1 MDIVSSFVI
10 VAVAA
15 LLHASFQLSVS
26 ILTLLSGHTIGKKRS
41 HTRLIAL
48 TNSFVLGAGVMTTLL
63 LSLIALIVIPL
74 GGKDPASILWI
85 ISCGILVG
93 IGIAV
98 WLFYYRKQAGTSL
111 WIPRGLARFM
121 ADRAKK
127 TKHSAEAFS
136 LGLTSVLAELL
147 FIAAPLIITALVL
160 VGLNPYFQ
168 LAGVMLYGL
177 ISTSSLLLV
186 NALVTSGFSLSRIQ
200 KWRESNK
207 HFLQFAA
214 GSGLLVLGFYVYVDH
229 VVAVS
234 VYAAAGGL

>member
-26 ILTLLSGHTIGKKRS
+26 MLTLLSSHTIGKKRS
-41 HTRLIAL
+41 RNRLVVL

-63 LSLIALIVIPL
+63 LSFIALLVIPI
-74 GGKDPASILWI
+74 GGRDETSTLWI
-85 ISCGILVG
+85 VSCGSLIT

-98 WLFYYRKQAGTSL
+98 WLFYYRKQAGTTL
-111 WIPRGLARFM
+111 WIPRSLARFLT
-121 ADRAKK
+121 DRAKHA
-127 TKHSAEAFS
+127 KHPAEAFS

-147 FIAAPLIITALVL
+147 FIAAPLVVSALVL

-168 LAGVMLYGL
+168 FAGVLLYGL

-186 NALVTSGFSLSRIQ
+186 TMLVTNGFSLSRIQ

-229 VVAVS
+229 VVAAS
-234 VYAAAGGL
+234 VYAAGGF